1 MAGPSRYPVPTRV
14 NRVVEMVRRSR
25 FITTLARAPDARAA
39 HTFIQRIREEFPDA
53 THNCRAFVAGPPG
66 STIHVGMNDDGE
78 PRGTAGRPM
87 LAALLHGGVGEVVAV
102 TTRYFGGVK
111 LGTGGLSRA
120 YGGGVKLALESLPI
134 EEKVELVP
142 VEVAVRYADVDALQ
156 RLIEQ
161 IEAVVEGEDFGAEV
175 RYRLKVSEKRVDELR
190 AAVSEL
196 TRGGGRVT

>member
-1 MAGPSRYPVPTRV
+1 M
-14 NRVVEMVRRSR
+14 
-25 FITTLARAPDARAA
+25 
-39 HTFIQRIREEFPDA
+39 
-53 THNCRAFVAGPPG
+53 
-66 STIHVGMNDDGE
+66 
-78 PRGTAGRPM
+78 
-87 LAALLHGGVGEVVAV
+87 
-102 TTRYFGGVK
+102 K

-134 EEKVELVP
+134 EEKVELIP